1 MFELF
6 TGCRADG
13 MDGEP
18 DDNKIDE
25 ELRKIEPKLA
35 AKKGPDGKIT
45 KPGLSIW
52 PALNLRSY
60 LICAMF
66 QGLDLLLKLKKNK
79 PEKRLSAKDALEH
92 EVWWYL
98 TLM

>member
-1 MFELF
+1 MDLLICAYGTCISIIMFELF

-45 KPGLSIW
+45 KPGLSI
-52 PALNLRSY
+52 
-60 LICAMF
+60 
-66 QGLDLLLKLKKNK
+66 
-79 PEKRLSAKDALEH
+79 
-92 EVWWYL
+92 
-98 TLM
+98 